1 MAVLEERVNQ
11 LEEMVMRLVYIQQK
25 TEIEMQRLQK
35 EMKEFKDEMRAFKDE
50 MLEFKEWAKKTIEEN
65 HEWSK
70 REVRRI
76 NKQWG
81 ELANKMG
88 TIVEDIVFPAV
99 RPVIKKYFHCDP
111 EVLMMNVERKK
122 GELREEFDVIAVCKD
137 KVFLIEA
144 KSTLRAEH
152 VVQMKEKMN
161 RFKELFEEFKGKE
174 IVPILASLKIAE
186 DILNR
191 LTKEKIYGMAYKEWE
206 YMDILNFEEVYNQR

>member
-35 EMKEFKDEMRAFKDE
+35 EMKDFKDE

-174 IVPILASLKIAE
+174 IVPILASLRIAE

>member
-174 IVPILASLKIAE
+174 IVPILASLRIAE

>member
-35 EMKEFKDEMRAFKDE
+35 EMKEFKDE

>member
-35 EMKEFKDEMRAFKDE
+35 EMKEFKDE

-174 IVPILASLKIAE
+174 IVPILASLRIAE